1 MPDAEELDLDLLLR
15 PRTGFYLTSL
25 ISQTPTVSN
34 RILITHKTKKATAK
48 KRKGTAPGIA
58 RVLNYKRSERSNYA
72 SRCSYFGLISNLRG
86 PDAGRALFL
95 FRSTA

>member
-48 KRKGTAPGIA
+48 KEKEQHQGSR
-58 RVLNYKRSERSNYA
+58 A
-72 SRCSYFGLISNLRG
+72 SLITNEASAATTPL
-86 PDAGRALFL
+86 AALT
-95 FRSTA
+95 SA